1 MIKILVNSFM
11 VITLF
16 LSLPLNAQPQKP
28 LKPKNVQMA
37 MIDATLSE
45 IQTALS
51 LTEEQMAILRPAYIL
66 YQKRVTRLNAD
77 NNRQFNRVRVDTQ
90 TDEQAEK
97 LLKESITRSRQI
109 IAAKEKFNASISTLL
124 TPRQIMRIHQI
135 DSSFRHRIRDIYDA
149 RRPGLKGKDN
159 IKHK

>member
-77 NNRQFNRVRVDTQ
+77 NNRQSNRVRVDTL

-97 LLKESITRSRQI
+97 LFK
-109 IAAKEKFNASISTLL
+109 
-124 TPRQIMRIHQI
+124 
-135 DSSFRHRIRDIYDA
+135 
-149 RRPGLKGKDN
+149 
-159 IKHK
+159 